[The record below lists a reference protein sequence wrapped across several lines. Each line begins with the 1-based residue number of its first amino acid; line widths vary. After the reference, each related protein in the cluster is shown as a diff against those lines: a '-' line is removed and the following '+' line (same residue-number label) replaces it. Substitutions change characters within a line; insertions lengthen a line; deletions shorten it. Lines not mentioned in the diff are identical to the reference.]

1 MINNNN
7 NNNNKETMTE
17 TFSSEDGPKSLK
29 DQGSFL
35 RGLKRS
41 F

>member
-1 MINNNN
+1 MTNNS
-7 NNNNKETMTE
+7 NNKETMTE
-17 TFSSEDGPKSLK
+17 AFSSEDGPSLK